1 MSTATHRAPGLHIM
15 SSPMEENAR
24 RVLQQGLPDR
34 AKELRELT
42 ESFEADRKKVLSTD
56 SPASRDIEA
65 QLQPELELLHAA
77 LPPRQPRPPPPLSAG
92 GTPDDADACAKRI
105 ENIRRQIAEDPLP
118 AHEALAVIEGST
130 HGAPAEIEDAAVVR
144 AYRGYEVFGD
154 LNNSYKEWYTAL
166 KHLRADVPDFT
177 AALENDPTLPS
188 LTEERFESLIE
199 ADRLIVEHEASTVV
213 FSSANRMYLVLKC
226 IQFAFAWN
234 TIPPPKQDKAKKALY
249 VSKDDNL
256 HFSGLS
262 LDEAIAEVDS
272 KYLQLY
278 IQWNRKYTRLNVT
291 PRIKLGK
298 IYKTTGLHILL
309 DPFWVP
315 DNLIEERPTADLNSI
330 LENLRKDAPRDT
342 EGTDLLVARFNGNH
356 GAALALAHIVDGD
369 VFNFMR
375 HVNKTCLTDAAVART
390 TMADSQA

>member
-1 MSTATHRAPGLHIM
+1 MPGIRSAHHVVTHG
-15 SSPMEENAR
+15 
-24 RVLQQGLPDR
+24 
-34 AKELRELT
+34 
-42 ESFEADRKKVLSTD
+42 RK
-56 SPASRDIEA
+56 SPASHDIEA
-65 QLQPELELLHAA
+65 QLEPELELLHAA
-77 LPPRQPRPPPPLSAG
+77 LPPCQPRPPPPLSAG
-92 GTPDDADACAKRI
+92 GAPDDVPNDTPNLPDPKPKPPRKKRKTKNADACAKRL
-105 ENIRRQIAEDPLP
+105 ENIRRQIVEDPLP
-118 AHEALAVIEGST
+118 ALEVLPVIEGST
-130 HGAPAEIEDAAVVR
+130 HGGPAEIEDAAVVR

-177 AALENDPTLPS
+177 AALENDPTFPS
-188 LTEERFESLIE
+188 QTEERFESLIE
-199 ADRLIVEHEASTVV
+199 VDWLIVEHEASTVV
-213 FSSANRMYLVLKC
+213 FSSANRMFLMLKC

-249 VSKDDNL
+249 ISKDGNL
-256 HFSGLS
+256 HFAGLS

-278 IQWNRKYTRLNVT
+278 IQWNCKYTRLNVM

-315 DNLIEERPTADLNSI
+315 NNLVEEHPTADLNSI
-330 LENLRKDAPRDT
+330 LENLHKDAPRDT

-356 GAALALAHIVDGD
+356 GAALALAHIVNGD
-369 VFNFMR
+369 VFNFAR
-375 HVNKTCLTDAAVART
+375 HINKTCLTDAAVART

>member
-1 MSTATHRAPGLHIM
+1 M

-24 RVLQQGLPDR
+24 RLLQQQLLDR
-34 AKELRELT
+34 AKQLRQLT
-42 ESFEADRKKVLSTD
+42 QSFEADRKKALSTD

-65 QLQPELELLHAA
+65 QLQPELELLHEA
-77 LPPRQPRPPPPLSAG
+77 LPPRQPRPPPSLLAG
-92 GTPDDADACAKRI
+92 GARDDAPHDNPDDLPDPKPKPPRKKRKTKNADACAKRI

-166 KHLRADVPDFT
+166 KHLRADEPDFT

-188 LTEERFESLIE
+188 QTEERFESLIE
-199 ADRLIVEHEASTVV
+199 ADRLIVEHEASTV
-213 FSSANRMYLVLKC
+213 
-226 IQFAFAWN
+226 FAFAWN
-234 TIPPPKQDKAKKALY
+234 AIPPPKQDKAKKALY
-249 VSKDDNL
+249 ISKDDNL
-256 HFSGLS
+256 HFAGLS

-369 VFNFMR
+369 VFNFAR
-375 HVNKTCLTDAAVART
+375 HINKTPD

>member
-1 MSTATHRAPGLHIM
+1 MISTATNRAPGLHIM
-15 SSPMEENAR
+15 SSPINENTR
-24 RVLQQGLPDR
+24 RVLQQTLLDR
-34 AKELRELT
+34 AKQLRELT
-42 ESFEADRKKVLSTD
+42 QSFEADRKK
-56 SPASRDIEA
+56 SPA

-92 GTPDDADACAKRI
+92 GTPDDVPNDTPDADACAKRL
-105 ENIRRQIAEDPLP
+105 ENIRRQIAEDPVP
-118 AHEALAVIEGST
+118 AHEVLPVIEGST
-130 HGAPAEIEDAAVVR
+130 HGGPAEIEDAAVVR

-154 LNNSYKEWYTAL
+154 LNNSYQEWYTAL

-177 AALENDPTLPS
+177 AALDNDPTLPS
-188 LTEERFESLIE
+188 QTEERFESLIE

-213 FSSANRMYLVLKC
+213 FSSANRIFLVLKC

-249 VSKDDNL
+249 ISKDDNL
-256 HFSGLS
+256 HFAGLS

-298 IYKTTGLHILL
+298 IYQTVSHCLHILSR
-309 DPFWVP
+309 PFWVP
-315 DNLIEERPTADLNSI
+315 ITSEEHPTADLNSI

-342 EGTDLLVARFNGNH
+342 EGTDLLVTP
-356 GAALALAHIVDGD
+356 LASAHIVDGD
-369 VFNFMR
+369 VFNFAR
-375 HVNKTCLTDAAVART
+375 HINKTCLTDAAVART